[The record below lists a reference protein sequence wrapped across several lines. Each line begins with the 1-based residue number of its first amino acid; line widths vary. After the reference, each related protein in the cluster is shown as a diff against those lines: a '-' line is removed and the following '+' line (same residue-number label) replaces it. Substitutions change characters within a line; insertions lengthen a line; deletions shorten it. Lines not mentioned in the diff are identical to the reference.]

1 MVQWGG
7 ERWTRT
13 GYFHNPVLGWSVC
26 LTLKCTRG
34 PGMGGQETVT
44 LTQVPLS
51 VKEQIK
57 NLRHREVYSHA
68 SGHTAS
74 KWQS

>member
-1 MVQWGG
+1 
-7 ERWTRT
+7 
-13 GYFHNPVLGWSVC
+13 
-26 LTLKCTRG
+26 
-34 PGMGGQETVT
+34 MGGQETVT